1 MATVQDLLDAGCGLP
16 GDSPRRDAEILLG
29 HCLGRP
35 RVWLYTWPE
44 REVAPARSRA
54 FAELLER
61 RRRGEPLAYLTG
73 SREFWSLRLTVTD
86 ATLIPRP
93 ETETLVAWALE
104 LDVPSR
110 AGVLDL
116 GTGSGAIALA
126 VAGERPD
133 WRVEAVDRCGAAL
146 AVARDNA
153 ARAGLARVQFR
164 ISDWYGALGT
174 RRFDLLLSNPPYVD
188 GDDSHLDR
196 AELRYEPR
204 GALVAADAGLSE
216 LRRVVEG
223 ASQHL
228 HPGGW
233 LLLEHGFEQGAAVR
247 GLLAGAGFAAVGT
260 RRDLSGHERVSAG
273 QLAC

>member
-1 MATVQDLLDAGCGLP
+1 MATVQELLEAGSALP

-29 HCLGRP
+29 YCLGRP
-35 RVWLYTWPE
+35 RSWLYAWPE
-44 REVAPARSRA
+44 QEVAPDQCGSYAG
-54 FAELLER
+54 LIER
-61 RRRGEPLAYLTG
+61 RRSGEPVAYLTG
-73 SREFWSLRLTVTD
+73 TREFWSLRLRVTE

-93 ETETLVAWALE
+93 ETETLVTWALE
-104 LDVPSR
+104 LDMPAR
-110 AGVLDL
+110 AEALDL

-126 VAGERPD
+126 VAGERPA
-133 WRVEAVDRCGAAL
+133 WRVEAVDSCDAAL

-164 ISDWYGALGT
+164 QSDWYGALGM
-174 RRFDLLLSNPPYVD
+174 RRYDLVLSNPPYID
-188 GDDSHLDR
+188 GEDSHLDH

-204 GALVAADAGLSE
+204 GALVAADRGLSE
-216 LRRVVEG
+216 LRRVIDG
-223 ASQHL
+223 APRHL
-228 HPGGW
+228 RDGGW

-247 GLLAGAGFAAVGT
+247 ELLAGAGFAAVGT

>member
-1 MATVQDLLDAGCGLP
+1 MATVRELLDAGSALP

-29 HCLGRP
+29 YCLGRP

-44 REVAPARSRA
+44 QEVAPDRCRSYA
-54 FAELLER
+54 GLIER
-61 RRRGEPLAYLTG
+61 RRRGEPVAYLTG
-73 SREFWSLRLTVTD
+73 TREFWSLRLKVTD